1 MSYIYNKEPL
11 THGKVLVKTTLGDLD
26 IELWS
31 KEAPLAC
38 RNFVQLC
45 MEDYYNGT
53 IFHRIVQDFITQGGD
68 PTGTGEGGESIYGH
82 TFKVRVHAVVERV
95 RVYRCLY

>member
-1 MSYIYNKEPL
+1 MVHYFFQVLL
-11 THGKVLVKTTLGDLD
+11 TTSAGEIE

-45 MEDYYNGT
+45 LEDYYKNT
-53 IFHRIVQDFITQGGD
+53 IFHRVIPDFIVQGGD
-68 PTGTGEGGESIYGH
+68 PEGTGEGGESIYGAP
-82 TFKVRVHAVVERV
+82 FKVSGDF
-95 RVYRCLY
+95 YCLICML

>member
-1 MSYIYNKEPL
+1 MLL
-11 THGKVLVKTTLGDLD
+11 TTSAGEIE

-45 MEDYYNGT
+45 LEDYYKNT
-53 IFHRIVQDFITQGGD
+53 IFHRVIPDFIVQGGD
-68 PTGTGEGGESIYGH
+68 PEGTGEGGESIYGAP
-82 TFKVRVHAVVERV
+82 FKVSALFNVK
-95 RVYRCLY
+95 